1 MVSRIQVMYTHIPS
15 LNEYHNY
22 IETKLSS
29 ITLTEFVALSATV
42 SVKDKSNVLFSNC

>member
-15 LNEYHNY
+15 LNESHNN
-22 IETKLSS
+22 IEIKLSS

-42 SVKDKSNVLFSNC
+42 SVKERLMFYF